1 ILQLRPPAWTSH
13 SNPSRSESVWDHG
26 RFAQSLPQKKLF
38 AQARSFFVFGSE
50 IAHVETVAL
59 GCLVERSSAR
69 QPLHYARQLSM
80 EYKLPARAVEPQSL
94 RMMMEIQ
101 QQHVSYKTHHK

>member
-1 ILQLRPPAWTSH
+1 M
-13 SNPSRSESVWDHG
+13 
-26 RFAQSLPQKKLF
+26 
-38 AQARSFFVFGSE
+38 FGSE

-101 QQHVSYKTHHK
+101 QQHVSYKTHHKPRRGFYDSFESWSHAERIPFQCIPVRWAIGDSLASAYTR